1 MDHRFLYE
9 EYDFHQEREFK
20 QVREAARTG
29 KLKEICKHSM
39 LEDGICIFCGERI

>member
-9 EYDFHQEREFK
+9 EEYDFHQE
-20 QVREAARTG
+20 REAARTG